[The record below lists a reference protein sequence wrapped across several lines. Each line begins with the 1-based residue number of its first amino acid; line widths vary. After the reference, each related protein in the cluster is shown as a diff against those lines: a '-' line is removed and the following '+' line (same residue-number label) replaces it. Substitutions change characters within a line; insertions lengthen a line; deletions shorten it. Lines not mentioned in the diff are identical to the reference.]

1 MSIWEPQ
8 RAAQAEAG
16 LRARAGAGLCIGGGM
31 LGLAAAALPGEP
43 APGVDAQGVV
53 IGLIAALVGLAL
65 VFLGRRA
72 PGVVYDVVAIAA
84 VVGTGAQLRL
94 VAGSE
99 QMGTGQVIPGELILV
114 PIVLF
119 VGALR
124 PIRSCVAVGVAIV
137 ATLAFAYSALDGTWG
152 SLLLRLGIVAGFL
165 WISGALV
172 VLLRRRVL
180 ALVDELEQTARTD
193 PLTGLANRRAFDD
206 ALARHLAAAE
216 RTGTPVS
223 VIVADVDHFKS
234 FNDRFGHAA
243 GDEVLVGVARL
254 IASSIR
260 PIDVGARLG
269 GEEFAI
275 ALPGVSVEDA
285 AAVAKR
291 IAGALQTA
299 IDDRRVTCSFGVAE
313 HGPDGPD
320 GMLRRADG
328 ALYRAKEA
336 GRDRVELAPRERRHR
351 RALPPKG

>member
-1 MSIWEPQ
+1 MPIWEPE
-8 RAAQAEAG
+8 RAAQAEAS
-16 LRARAGAGLCIGGGM
+16 LRARAAAGLCMGGGL
-31 LGLAAAALPGEP
+31 LGLVAAALPGEP
-43 APGVDAQGVV
+43 APGADAQGVV
-53 IGLIAALVGLAL
+53 IGVIAALVGLLL
-65 VFLGRRA
+65 VFVGRRA
-72 PGVVYDVVAIAA
+72 PGVVYDVLASLA
-84 VVGTGAQLRL
+84 VVGTGVQLHL
-94 VAGSE
+94 VAGAQLVESGE
-99 QMGTGQVIPGELILV
+99 VIPGELILV

-124 PIRSCVAVGVAIV
+124 PIRSCVAVGVVIV
-137 ATLAFAYSALDGTWG
+137 ATLAAAYTALDYHWG

-172 VLLRRRVL
+172 ILLRRRVL

-243 GDEVLVGVARL
+243 GDEVLVGVARH
-254 IASSIR
+254 IAASIR
-260 PIDVGARLG
+260 PIDIAARLG

-291 IAGALQTA
+291 IAGALQA
-299 IDDRRVTCSFGVAE
+299 GADERRVTCSFGVAE
-313 HGPDGPD
+313 HGPDGSE
-320 GMLRRADG
+320 GVLRRADG
-328 ALYRAKEA
+328 ALYRAKET
-336 GRDRVELAPRERRHR
+336 GRDRVELAPHERRHR
-351 RALPPKG
+351 PAMPPKG